1 MILTGKQI
9 DIEIK
14 KGNVFIDP
22 YDPTLLNPN
31 SYNFRLGKQLLI
43 YETQDIIDTKAKPIT
58 KSINLPDTGF
68 ILEPGKFYLGHT
80 LEEMGSSCYVPLI
93 GGRSST
99 GRLGLFVHITAPLG
113 DIGYMGQWTLQFRA
127 TIPVKVYPCQKI
139 GQIIFVKSYGEI
151 NQYTGKY
158 QGGIG
163 PQSYNPKGLFGNITC
178 ENLSDEKNK
187 QQQDNKRKKSC

>member
-14 KGNVFIDP
+14 KETIFISP
-22 YDPTLLNPN
+22 YDPSLLNPN
-31 SYNFRLGKQLLI
+31 SYNFRLGKKLLI
-43 YETQDIIDTKAKPIT
+43 YETQDIIDTKIKPTIR
-58 KSINLPDTGF
+58 SIELSDEGF
-68 ILEPGKFYLGHT
+68 IFEPGKFYLGHT
-80 LEEMGSSCYVPLI
+80 LEKMGSNCYVPLI

-127 TIPVKVYPCQKI
+127 TVPVKVYPNQKI
-139 GQIIFVKSYGEI
+139 GQIVFVKSYGCI
-151 NQYTGKY
+151 NQYAGTY

-163 PQSYNPKGLFGNITC
+163 PQAYNPKGLFGNQNPGCIP
-178 ENLSDEKNK
+178 L
-187 QQQDNKRKKSC
+187 KK